1 MVQEMKLKILEKFKN
16 IIINMSKGKMELEF
30 NKGSLLTII
39 FPLNTNTFSYFLI
52 RLYLDRK
59 SDP

>member
-16 IIINMSKGKMELEF
+16 IIINMSKEKMELEF
-30 NKGSLLTII
+30 NKVSLLTII

>member
-16 IIINMSKGKMELEF
+16 IIINMSKEKMELEF

>member
-1 MVQEMKLKILEKFKN
+1 
-16 IIINMSKGKMELEF
+16 MSKGKVELEF

-39 FPLNTNTFSYFLI
+39 FPLNTNTFSHFFI
-52 RLYLDRK
+52 GLYLGRK

>member
-1 MVQEMKLKILEKFKN
+1 
-16 IIINMSKGKMELEF
+16 MSKEKMELEF
-30 NKGSLLTII
+30 NKVSLLTII